1 MKDTF
6 SSCKLVS
13 KTSSTRFIECRV
25 NRIPNTTYD
34 EHKIKELWSMK
45 RKSNSLSVK
54 DLLWDN
60 VVETAFPNVQHLM
73 KIYVLMPLSEATVE
87 REFCKMGKIM
97 TKKHTALD
105 DNSSETLM
113 HISKQQQSLN
123 TNDVKHVLELWRNQK
138 ERRIF
143 SSDS

>member
-1 MKDTF
+1 
-6 SSCKLVS
+6 
-13 KTSSTRFIECRV
+13 
-25 NRIPNTTYD
+25 
-34 EHKIKELWSMK
+34 MK
-45 RKSNSLSVK
+45 RKSNSLSAE
-54 DLLWDN
+54 DLLRDN

-87 REFCKMGKIM
+87 REFSKMGKIM